1 MSRATKRQKLEAKL
15 KQLESE
21 FTCLLLDALNK
32 CASGEWG
39 LFGQNDTAL
48 EPYSPHL
55 QAQLSSGVAE
65 RLLQLGNEITAAR
78 ASLGIQEPFHPF
90 ATYLA
95 YRQRR
100 APNELGEPRLA
111 SELLAELGK
120 S

>member
-1 MSRATKRQKLEAKL
+1 MSRATRRQKLEAKL
-15 KQLESE
+15 KQLESD
-21 FTCLLLDALNK
+21 FLDLLLDALKK

-39 LFGQNDTAL
+39 LFGQNDAAL
-48 EPYSPHL
+48 EQYSPRL

-65 RLLQLGNEITAAR
+65 TLLQLGDEITAAR
-78 ASLGIQEPFHPF
+78 ASLGIQEPFKPF

-100 APNELGEPRLA
+100 APNEPGEPKLA
-111 SELLAELGK
+111 SELLVELGQ